1 MDAPNDNN
9 LKLMQKVLI
18 WQIKKNRD
26 KLGIWK
32 RCYSPIIPG
41 GGLMSPHKTLLVLV
55 FLFPLMASAQKGSE
69 SFQKAEDFLKQ
80 GKLEMALLFYN
91 REINERPDN
100 GLAYFS
106 RGKIHF
112 YNKAYTNALQD
123 FKRAADL
130 LPKNKDVLYA
140 QANALAMTGS
150 IDEAIRAY
158 ERLISL
164 DRRFAFAYLN
174 LGNIYLR
181 SKKDKEKT
189 ILYWEQFLGLLPQYE
204 QAEDIR
210 KAISYLRSDSFSWA
224 DIDPVLKTASSDAAK
239 GADDSQGTNR
249 GEKLDLESI
258 LPDLDI
264 EAEGSKADVSKQKG
278 MAEKKSIETE

>member
-1 MDAPNDNN
+1 MSH
-9 LKLMQKVLI
+9 LK
-18 WQIKKNRD
+18 
-26 KLGIWK
+26 
-32 RCYSPIIPG
+32 P
-41 GGLMSPHKTLLVLV
+41 LV
-55 FLFPLMASAQKGSE
+55 FLLCLFPLLVSAQKSSE
-69 SFQKAEDFLKQ
+69 SFQKAEDFFKQ

-123 FKRAADL
+123 FRRASDL
-130 LPKNKDVLYA
+130 LPKNKEILYA
-140 QANALAMTGS
+140 RANALAMTHA
-150 IDEAIRAY
+150 IDDAIRDY
-158 ERLISL
+158 DKLISL
-164 DRRFAFAYLN
+164 DKRFAFAYLN

-189 ILYWEQFLGLLPQYE
+189 ILNWEQFLEVLPQYE

-210 KAISYLRSDSFSWA
+210 KAIAYLRSESFSWD
-224 DIDPVLKTASSDAAK
+224 DIDPALKTSASSDAK
-239 GADDSQGTNR
+239 GTDNKQGTNSQ
-249 GEKLDLESI
+249 EKLDLESI
-258 LPDLDI
+258 LPDLDM
-264 EAEGSKADVSKQKG
+264 EAEGTKADVSKQKG